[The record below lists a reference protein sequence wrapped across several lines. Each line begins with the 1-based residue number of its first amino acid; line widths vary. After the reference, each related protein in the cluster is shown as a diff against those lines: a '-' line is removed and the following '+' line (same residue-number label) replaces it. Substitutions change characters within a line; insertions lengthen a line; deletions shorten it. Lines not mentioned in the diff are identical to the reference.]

1 MLKFPNR
8 FATKHQYKGTKYL
21 SNGQIRSV
29 KKMLKLNL
37 TKL

>member
-1 MLKFPNR
+1 MLKFSNR
-8 FATKHQYKGTKYL
+8 FTTEHQYKGTKYM